1 MKRILSIFLLP
12 LLALAGCT
20 VIDGDSDMT
29 SDRYFRSESSML
41 VLRHV
46 SMPAVVLT
54 DLLSC
59 DAYLSAT
66 EEERASDAFAAI
78 AARITLGVDGT
89 SFSLSPWGT
98 VSTGGTSL
106 RSSGASWILTSSAQV
121 LGYLIVLERDT
132 PVSLHFIG
140 LDAGRWSFRYE
151 GDFPGSSS
159 ADLRRAEDGT
169 VTVDVSGGWKT
180 MDGYDCTFSTPVPVK
195 ATVLSRNGATYLH
208 LEGTFVHSVGRDGV
222 LKNRCEAVYD
232 TSGDVRYLITR

>member
-20 VIDGDSDMT
+20 VVDGDSHMT

-46 SMPAVVLT
+46 SMPTAVLT

-59 DAYLSAT
+59 DAYLSAS

-78 AARITLGVDGT
+78 AARITLGDDGT
-89 SFSLSPWGT
+89 SFTLRPWGT
-98 VSTGGTSL
+98 VSTGGLSL
-106 RSSGASWILTSSAQV
+106 RAPGASWLLASSSQIL
-121 LGYLIVLERDT
+121 GFYLEFQEVT
-132 PVSLHFIG
+132 PISFHFTC
-140 LDAGRWSFRYE
+140 LDPDHWSFLYE

-159 ADLRRAEDGT
+159 ADLRRVEDGT
-169 VTVDVSGGWKT
+169 VTVDVSGMWRT
-180 MDGYDCTFSTPVPVK
+180 MDGYDCNFSTPAPVK
-195 ATVLSRNGATYLH
+195 ATVATRDGMTYLH

-232 TSGDVRYLITR
+232 ASGDVRYLITR

>member
-29 SDRYFRSESSML
+29 SDRYMRSESSML

-78 AARITLGVDGT
+78 AARISLGVDGA
-89 SFSLSPWGT
+89 SFTLSPWGT
-98 VSTGGTSL
+98 VSTGGASL
-106 RSSGASWILTSSAQV
+106 RSAGASWILTSTAER
-121 LGYLIVLERDT
+121 LGYFLDLDGNT
-132 PVSLHFIG
+132 QVSLHYTN
-140 LDAGRWSFRYE
+140 LDVDHWSFIYE
-151 GDFPGSSS
+151 GDFPGTSS

-195 ATVLSRNGATYLH
+195 ATVLSRNGTTYLH